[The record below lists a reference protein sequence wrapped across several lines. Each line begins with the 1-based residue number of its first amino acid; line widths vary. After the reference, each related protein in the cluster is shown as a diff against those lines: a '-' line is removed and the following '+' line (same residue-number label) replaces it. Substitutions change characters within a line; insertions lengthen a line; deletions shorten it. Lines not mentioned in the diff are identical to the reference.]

1 MTSAKRNAFS
11 SHEAGFVNLL
21 LERKAGFRLDVSF
34 SLPSAGIL
42 VLFGPSGCGKTTV
55 LRAVA
60 GLERAAG
67 CVRVGDSVWQD
78 DERGVFVP
86 TYERNLGYVFQEASL
101 FSHLN
106 VDKNLRFGL
115 ERTQTPQGEE
125 RLQYAIDL
133 LGIRHLLLRRVSEL
147 SGGERQRCA
156 AARSLCLQ
164 PDILLM
170 DEPLSALDWARKR
183 EILPWLE
190 KLRAELHIPIL
201 YVTHSADEMARLA
214 DWLVVLDQG
223 RISAQGPL
231 ASVLTNLQV
240 PAATEHGP
248 AGIVEGEV
256 VSISQMWRTLA
267 VRAGNWVLE
276 VADDASGAAEAT
288 TISHRVGDRIRLRIL
303 ARDVGISLNP
313 LQQTSVR
320 NCLPAVIDDLVEES
334 GAYMLVRLKEG
345 ENALLSRILRRSAAE
360 LNLKPGMRVWAQVK
374 AAAVVI

>member
-156 AARSLCLQ
+156 IARSLCLQ

-240 PAATEHGP
+240 PAATKHGP

-288 TISHRVGDRIRLRIL
+288 TISHRAGDRIRLRIL

>member
-156 AARSLCLQ
+156 IARSLCLQ

-240 PAATEHGP
+240 SAATEHGP

>member
-156 AARSLCLQ
+156 IARSLCLQ

-240 PAATEHGP
+240 PVATEHGP

>member
-1 MTSAKRNAFS
+1 M
-11 SHEAGFVNLL
+11 
-21 LERKAGFRLDVSF
+21 
-34 SLPSAGIL
+34 
-42 VLFGPSGCGKTTV
+42 
-55 LRAVA
+55 
-60 GLERAAG
+60 
-67 CVRVGDSVWQD
+67 
-78 DERGVFVP
+78 
-86 TYERNLGYVFQEASL
+86 
-101 FSHLN
+101 
-106 VDKNLRFGL
+106 
-115 ERTQTPQGEE
+115 
-125 RLQYAIDL
+125 
-133 LGIRHLLLRRVSEL
+133 
-147 SGGERQRCA
+147 
-156 AARSLCLQ
+156 
-164 PDILLM
+164 
-170 DEPLSALDWARKR
+170 
-183 EILPWLE
+183 
-190 KLRAELHIPIL
+190 
-201 YVTHSADEMARLA
+201 
-214 DWLVVLDQG
+214 
-223 RISAQGPL
+223 
-231 ASVLTNLQV
+231 TNLQV

-248 AGIVEGEV
+248 AGSVEGEV